1 MFSAH
6 LISLVHWWHSSLL
19 SYILYVKDSTQSIL
33 ALRTLSLVS
42 HWGPELALG
51 LVLHM
56 VKEQGLVGRARGMK
70 APGYAAWFAPSFPSS
85 GCSKNSM
92 FSFPGTWAEPSDP
105 SIKHPSWPQEQGL
118 SEEESAGVGTQEQ
131 CRKDGLLRVTTL
143 PAPLLTPFPSYPF
156 LIQRPCSLL
165 LPRLCPQHTSSF
177 CTLSRPLLSLFLSG
191 LAPLDF
197 MCSFL
202 WVLHSDSLIRRR
214 LTSWAGFQS
223 PATPKPCA

>member
-1 MFSAH
+1 M
-6 LISLVHWWHSSLL
+6 LL
-19 SYILYVKDSTQSIL
+19 GLLPLSPAQAV
-33 ALRTLSLVS
+33 LRTPCSPFREHELSPQT
-42 HWGPELALG
+42 HP
-51 LVLHM
+51 
-56 VKEQGLVGRARGMK
+56 
-70 APGYAAWFAPSFPSS
+70 
-85 GCSKNSM
+85 
-92 FSFPGTWAEPSDP
+92 
-105 SIKHPSWPQEQGL
+105 IKHPSWPQEQGL

-214 LTSWAGFQS
+214 VTSWAGFQS
-223 PATPKPCA
+223 PTTPKPCA